1 MFTLD
6 IKRHI
11 SAFEQKVKIYLAQG
25 EEGNLIILHR
35 KLNKLN
41 LWSVNENNMDKA
53 LLLAELNKKNDSNII
68 SANISS
74 YGKFFSYSDNENTV
88 IFSYDYLNNEIKK
101 VKTLKNLSSRFL
113 YFTKDEKSLICLD
126 NTNRRLHIYDI
137 NKETTESINLSE
149 MKQNE
154 IILNSDYFENE
165 KERYIAF
172 STLNKNLILVNL
184 KKSIVEYSLP
194 NSLVYTTQI
203 KFLNKDILLAV
214 GEDNKF
220 LLINVN
226 EMKFTEWTNKN
237 INKFPKNYLTWYNKI
252 MGVAAPIESNQKDVP
267 QKKTRSS
274 KTNQTSNSQ
283 EEYSNAFLL
292 YTDYNY
298 IKIDL
303 DKEIP
308 DRSAI
313 FRDKGDKIRNA
324 EWSKKIKEYHKK
336 IFNENYKGMK
346 GTEVEHE
353 IFNEISNEEKKFNF
367 ENENFKITSRFS
379 SILYMEYLKDKEE
392 GKFLLV
398 IENDW
403 NKILKEFPET
413 VAKYN
418 YGY

>member
-1 MFTLD
+1 
-6 IKRHI
+6 
-11 SAFEQKVKIYLAQG
+11 
-25 EEGNLIILHR
+25 
-35 KLNKLN
+35 
-41 LWSVNENNMDKA
+41 
-53 LLLAELNKKNDSNII
+53 
-68 SANISS
+68 
-74 YGKFFSYSDNENTV
+74 
-88 IFSYDYLNNEIKK
+88 
-101 VKTLKNLSSRFL
+101 
-113 YFTKDEKSLICLD
+113 
-126 NTNRRLHIYDI
+126 
-137 NKETTESINLSE
+137 